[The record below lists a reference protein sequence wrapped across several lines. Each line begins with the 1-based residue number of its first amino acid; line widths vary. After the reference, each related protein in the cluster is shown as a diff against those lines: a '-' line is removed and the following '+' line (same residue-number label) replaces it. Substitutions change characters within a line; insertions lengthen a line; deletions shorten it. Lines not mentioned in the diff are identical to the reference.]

1 MEPNAKLYVVTR
13 DDLPPSQQAVQG
25 IHAARE
31 FTARYPDIDTE
42 WYQRSNHLAL
52 LALPSE
58 RDLHRLLASA
68 EAKGFRAAAFRE
80 PDRGNELTAIA
91 LEPAAKRI
99 CRDIPLALNGRS
111 ARACACVGD
120 A

>member
-31 FTARYPDIDTE
+31 FTARHPDIDTE
-42 WYQRSNHLAL
+42 WYERSNHLAL
-52 LALPSE
+52 LAVKGE
-58 RDLHRLLASA
+58 EALHRLLASA
-68 EAKGFRAAAFRE
+68 EVHGLRFAAFRE

-91 LEPAAKRI
+91 LEPAAKRL
-99 CRDIPLALNGRS
+99 CRSIPLAMR
-111 ARACACVGD
+111 
-120 A
+120 